1 MELKEKLSRLRRK
14 QGWTQDELALK
25 LSVTRQAVS
34 KWERGVIAP
43 TAEKLIALS
52 RLYGIPLDDLVNG
65 EPPSEEAPAAAVA
78 VAEKPEDYEKRGR
91 PSPLRLVGAAVLA
104 GCVLLIMT
112 ASVIVI
118 WTTVFREPEQPKN
131 EIIWTE
137 DMEGEKM
144 DFSEINNMPVGPGG
158 IMIIKDETK

>member
-1 MELKEKLSRLRRK
+1 MKLKEKLSRLRRK

-78 VAEKPEDYEKRGR
+78 VAEKPEDYEKRGG

-104 GCVLLIMT
+104 GCILLTGVAAGIAISATVL
-112 ASVIVI
+112 
-118 WTTVFREPEQPKN
+118 RKPEKTKDGLS
-131 EIIWTE
+131 IIWQDDLEWE
-137 DMEGEKM
+137 DIDLEELIPFDGEVR
-144 DFSEINNMPVGPGG
+144 DIES
-158 IMIIKDETK
+158 